1 MKVIFIILFLLNI
14 LGCSKPK
21 TVLICGNH
29 VCVNKME
36 AEQYFE
42 ENLSIEVKIINKK
55 RKKNIDLI
63 KLNLINNSNDK
74 REVILEKKINTNNE
88 IKVLSSN
95 EIKKIKSDVR
105 KRLNNKDIAKR
116 SIAKK
121 IETKNLNLKNNKKK
135 EDFKKNNLTNK
146 VIKDKNNVADVCAII
161 EECSIEEISKYL
173 IKLGKN
179 KGFPNITSRE

>member
-1 MKVIFIILFLLNI
+1 MK
-14 LGCSKPK
+14 K
-21 TVLICGNH
+21 
-29 VCVNKME
+29 
-36 AEQYFE
+36 
-42 ENLSIEVKIINKK
+42 KIKIRGLKNFFQNKK
-55 RKKNIDLI
+55 VVITGHTGFKGIWLSTTL
-63 KLNLINNSNDK
+63 KLFGAKVYGFSLKEPSRINNLKLFN
-74 REVILEKKINTNNE
+74 LEKKINTNNE

-121 IETKNLNLKNNKKK
+121 IKTKNLNLKNNKKK
-135 EDFKKNNLTNK
+135 EDFKRNNLTNK